1 MQSTT
6 RTKNCTATSCLRPKA
21 VAAGRVA
28 PASRR
33 LSGWRHRER
42 FFAGEQMPARRR
54 RYIVG
59 PVPRRVSSHLYWS
72 RPYWSRPFSTST
84 TRAMLMAIQYLTKF
98 ALKGTAFRLSASC
111 LENTG
116 GLGPSHELTR
126 YSIRAFLFHSVE
138 ILKRDSS
145 THGHCARAKKQEI
158 HRRVTSSVIATL
170 FFNCYSSGT
179 SVHLESV
186 V

>member
-1 MQSTT
+1 M
-6 RTKNCTATSCLRPKA
+6 L
-21 VAAGRVA
+21 
-28 PASRR
+28 
-33 LSGWRHRER
+33 
-42 FFAGEQMPARRR
+42 ARRR

-59 PVPRRVSSHLYWS
+59 PVPRRVSSHLYWA
-72 RPYWSRPFSTST
+72 RPFHTATSK
-84 TRAMLMAIQYLTKF
+84 AMLMAVQYLTKLWF
-98 ALKGTAFRLSASC
+98 ERDTLQAVRQLPRKQ
-111 LENTG
+111 G
-116 GLGPSHELTR
+116 GFGPSDELTR
-126 YSIRAFLFHSVE
+126 YSIRAFLLHGVE

-145 THGHCARAKKQEI
+145 TNGHCARAKKQEI

>member
-1 MQSTT
+1 LLKKFRESFYRISDDFFRAPITEACCTNVITMKAEHHSYKKLHRDLLTAAQS
-6 RTKNCTATSCLRPKA
+6 
-21 VAAGRVA
+21 G
-28 PASRR
+28 
-33 LSGWRHRER
+33 
-42 FFAGEQMPARRR
+42 
-54 RYIVG
+54 
-59 PVPRRVSSHLYWS
+59 
-72 RPYWSRPFSTST
+72 
-84 TRAMLMAIQYLTKF
+84 LTK
-98 ALKGTAFRLSASC
+98 LLERTPFRQLPRKHGA
-111 LENTG
+111 
-116 GLGPSHELTR
+116 LGPSDELTR
-126 YSIRAFLFHSVE
+126 FSIRAFLFHGVE

>member
-1 MQSTT
+1 
-6 RTKNCTATSCLRPKA
+6 
-21 VAAGRVA
+21 
-28 PASRR
+28 
-33 LSGWRHRER
+33 
-42 FFAGEQMPARRR
+42 MPARRP
-54 RYIVG
+54 RYIVA
-59 PVPRRVSSHLYWS
+59 PVLRRVSSHLYWS
-72 RPYWSRPFSTST
+72 RPFHTSTSK
-84 TRAMLMAIQYLTKF
+84 AMLMAVQYLTKF
-98 ALKGTAFRLSASC
+98 GLKGTPFRPSASC
-111 LENTG
+111 LENNG
-116 GLGPSHELTR
+116 RLGPSDELTR
-126 YSIRAFLFHSVE
+126 YSIRAFLFHGVE